1 MSLLENIKMVH
12 ICWIFNYIRKEK
24 PLGVLPNGFLVVV
37 RDSSTALR
45 MTKGAF
51 QSDRKRFFDC
61 ATAPLR
67 MTGGSDGWARGISRR
82 SG

>member
-37 RDSSTALR
+37 RDYSTALR
-45 MTKGAF
+45 MT
-51 QSDRKRFFDC
+51 RERFFDC
-61 ATAPLR
+61 AQNDKGEILR
-67 MTGGSDGWARGISRR
+67 LR
-82 SG
+82 SE